1 MRALIIEDDVN
12 VAEAV
17 SLCFQLRWPDITL
30 HHVIS
35 GGEGISILNSKTI
48 DIVLL
53 DINLPDMSGFDVL
66 QTIRTF
72 SSVPV
77 IILTVREKEEEQVH
91 GLEIGADD
99 YIVKPFKPR
108 DLIARVNSVLRRVN
122 LSKIS
127 DQSPVLVKGRVRLN
141 LSKNEVNINDVI
153 QKLTPNEARMLYALM
168 NNPGNSMSSEEISQ
182 VVWGKAFPDN
192 NRIRTYISR
201 LRLKLNDNPPRII
214 RSRRGKGYSFY
225 SSR

>member
-1 MRALIIEDDVN
+1 MKALIIEDDVN

-17 SLCFQLRWPDITL
+17 SLCFQLRWPEVTL

-35 GGEGISILNSKTI
+35 GSEGISILNSKTI

-108 DLIARVNSVLRRVN
+108 DLIARVNSLLRRVN

-127 DQSPVLVKGRVRLN
+127 DQSPVLVKGKVSLN
-141 LSKNEVNINDVI
+141 LSKNEVNINDVA
-153 QKLTPNEARMLYALM
+153 QKLTPNEARMLYTLM
-168 NNPGNSMSSEEISQ
+168 NNPGNIISSEEISKA
-182 VVWGKAFPDN
+182 VWGKDFPDN
-192 NRIRTYISR
+192 NRIRTYIRR

-214 RSRRGKGYSFY
+214 RSRRGKGYSFN
-225 SSR
+225 SPR